1 MRWSESCIPTLKETP
16 RDAEIESHI
25 LMLRAGLIKKL
36 TSGVYT
42 FLPIGFKV
50 LKKVENIIREE
61 MDRIG
66 CREVLMPILHPE
78 EIYRESGR
86 LKSFGPE
93 LFKLTDGR
101 KRTFA
106 LVPRMKK

>member
-42 FLPIGFKV
+42 FLPLGFKV

-66 CREVLMPILHPE
+66 CQEVLMPILHPE

-86 LKSFGPE
+86 
-93 LFKLTDGR
+93 FKAPD
-101 KRTFA
+101 F
-106 LVPRMKK
+106 